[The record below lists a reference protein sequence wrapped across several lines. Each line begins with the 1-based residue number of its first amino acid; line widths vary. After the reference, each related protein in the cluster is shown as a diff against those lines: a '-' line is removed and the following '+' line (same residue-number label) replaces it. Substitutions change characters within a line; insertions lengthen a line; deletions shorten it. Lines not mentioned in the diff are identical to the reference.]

1 MIHAH
6 PVGLLRRLLLFIL
19 LFSLCFTVL
28 ASSVQLYIEYR
39 REMRDIDSR
48 MELIRVGYLASIE
61 RSLWDL
67 NEAQLNVQLR
77 GLVDFS
83 DVARVHLTG
92 PDYDLQHGNPN
103 PIGPLRVERFD
114 LDYQPPSGPSRHIGQ
129 LEVSTD
135 LGAVYQRLYAT
146 GLTSLLWMGVFLCGL
161 AVTLS
166 ALFYRLVTRHL
177 QVMAEFARRIA
188 SGQWHEPL
196 RLDKRRGANEDE
208 IDTVAHALD
217 DMRRAILSDIDRRE
231 TDRLALQD
239 NRDELQRKVERR
251 TASLMRAKDE
261 AEAANLAKSRFL
273 ATMSHELR
281 TPLNGILGMAELLR
295 GAALEPRD
303 SKRLDALHKAG
314 EGLLSIL
321 NEVLY
326 FAKLEEGASLP
337 EPVDF
342 SIRQLLD
349 EVLTLLEP
357 RALSNGTIL
366 LCRVDEAVAGHHH
379 GAEQFLRQILSNL
392 LANAIKFTEDG
403 EVSVEVALIAQDQG
417 QRLRVSVTDNGIGI
431 SQAMQAQIFER
442 FTQASEEI
450 AQRFGGTGLGL
461 AICKH
466 LVEHLGGR
474 IGVSS
479 EVGQGSC
486 FWFELSLQP
495 ACDVVG
501 KVAPSEP
508 GAALQILVVED
519 VAINREVAQGLLQRD
534 GHQVWLAEDA
544 EQALVQCAGRSF
556 DLILLDVHLPGM
568 SGVELCTR
576 LRGTEGPNRRTRII
590 ALTASVQ
597 PALVR
602 SYLEAGMDG
611 ILAKPLKL
619 ENLRQV
625 LAGQGTVEDPLP
637 DGGTM
642 DWPLLQT
649 HRTLLGE
656 QKLQGLLSVLRASIL
671 QHREALDEAVAADDC
686 TEVAQ
691 LAHRLAGSS
700 DSLGFRGLA
709 LEMRRLE
716 TAALCNDQSAIRL
729 CVPSVQA
736 HLQKSLQ
743 ILDDLLQAN
752 NPGHPQSPCGSGLA
766 RESGGSANIVID

>member
-1 MIHAH
+1 MIRAR
-6 PVGLLRRLLLFIL
+6 PGGLLRRLLLFIL

-48 MELIRVGYLASIE
+48 MELIRAGYLASLE

-67 NEAQLNVQLR
+67 NQEQLNVQLR

-83 DVARVHLTG
+83 DVARVHLTSA
-92 PDYDLQHGNPN
+92 DFDLVQGNPA
-103 PIGPLRVERFD
+103 PAGPLRIERFA
-114 LDYQPPSGPSRHIGQ
+114 LDYQPPSGPLRNLGE

-146 GLTSLLWMGVFLCGL
+146 GLTSLLWMAVFLCGL
-161 AVTLS
+161 AVALS
-166 ALFYRLVTRHL
+166 GLFYRLVTRHL
-177 QVMAEFARRIA
+177 KVMAEFARRIA
-188 SGQWHEPL
+188 AGEWQEPL
-196 RLDKRRGANEDE
+196 HLDKRRGSDE

-217 DMRRAILSDIDRRE
+217 DMRRAILRDIERRE

-239 NRDELQRKVERR
+239 NRDELLKMVERR

-295 GAALEPRD
+295 GARLDAQD
-303 SKRLDALHKAG
+303 GKRLDALHKAG
-314 EGLLSIL
+314 EGLLTIL

-326 FAKLEEGASLP
+326 FAKLEEGVSHP

-342 SIRQLLD
+342 SLRQLLD

-357 RALSNGTIL
+357 RALNNDTIL
-366 LCRVDEAVAGHHH
+366 SCRVDRRIAEHHH
-379 GAEQFLRQILSNL
+379 GAEQFLRQVLSNL
-392 LANAIKFTEDG
+392 LANAIKFTEGG
-403 EVSVEVALIAQDQG
+403 EVSVEVGLLGETGEQLG
-417 QRLRVSVTDNGIGI
+417 QRLRVCVTDDGIGI
-431 SQAMQAQIFER
+431 APQMQEKIFER
-442 FTQASEEI
+442 FTQASEEV

-466 LVEHLGGR
+466 LVEQMGGC
-474 IGVSS
+474 IGVDS
-479 EVGQGSC
+479 EEGRGSC

-495 ACDVVG
+495 ASG
-501 KVAPSEP
+501 VAEAPP
-508 GAALQILVVED
+508 VRAAGPALNILVVED
-519 VAINREVAQGLLQRD
+519 VALNREVVQGLLLRD
-534 GHQVWLAEDA
+534 GHRVWLAEEAD
-544 EQALVQCAGRSF
+544 QALQHCAAQVF
-556 DLILLDVHLPGM
+556 DLILLDVHLPGI
-568 SGVELCTR
+568 SGVELCR
-576 LRGTEGPNRRTRII
+576 QIRHSDGANRHTRIF

-602 SYLEAGMDG
+602 GYLEAGMDG
-611 ILAKPLKL
+611 VLAKPLKL

-625 LAGQGTVEDPLP
+625 LEGHVPVVESLLSDEA
-637 DGGTM
+637 M

-649 HRTLLGE
+649 HRSLLGA
-656 QKLQGLLSVLRASIL
+656 QKVQGLLAVLRDSIL
-671 QHREALDEAVAADDC
+671 QHRDALNEAMAADDC

-691 LAHRLAGSS
+691 LAHRLAGSC

-709 LEMRRLE
+709 STLRALE
-716 TAALCNDQSAIRL
+716 TLALANDESAIRRM
-729 CVPSVQA
+729 
-736 HLQKSLQ
+736 SLT
-743 ILDDLLQAN
+743 LDEQMQHSLDTLKGLLQ
-752 NPGHPQSPCGSGLA
+752 S
-766 RESGGSANIVID
+766 

>member
-1 MIHAH
+1 MIRAR
-6 PVGLLRRLLLFIL
+6 PGGLLRRLLLFIL

-39 REMRDIDSR
+39 REMREIDSR
-48 MELIRVGYLASIE
+48 MELIRAGYLASLE

-67 NEAQLNVQLR
+67 DEEQLKVQLR

-92 PDYDLQHGNPN
+92 ADFDLVQGNPA
-103 PIGPLRVERFD
+103 PAGPLRIERFA
-114 LDYQPPSGPSRHIGQ
+114 LDYQPPSGPLRHLGELQ
-129 LEVSTD
+129 VSTD

-146 GLTSLLWMGVFLCGL
+146 GLTNLLWMAVFFCGL
-161 AVTLS
+161 AVALS
-166 ALFYRLVTRHL
+166 GLFYRLVTRHL
-177 QVMAEFARRIA
+177 KVMAEFARRIA
-188 SGQWHEPL
+188 AGQWHEPL
-196 RLDKRRGANEDE
+196 RLDKRRSAQNDE

-239 NRDELQRKVERR
+239 NRDELLRMVERR

-295 GAALEPRD
+295 GARLDPQD
-303 SKRLDALHKAG
+303 GKRLDALHKAG
-314 EGLLSIL
+314 EGLLTIL

-326 FAKLEEGASLP
+326 FAKLEEGTSLP
-337 EPVDF
+337 EPVNF

-357 RALSNGTIL
+357 KALDNDTVL
-366 LCRVDEAVAGHHH
+366 NCRVDQQVAEHHH
-379 GAEQFLRQILSNL
+379 GAEQYLRQVLSNL
-392 LANAIKFTEDG
+392 LANAIKFTEGGD
-403 EVSVEVALIAQDQG
+403 VSVEVALLAPG

-431 SQAMQAQIFER
+431 APAMQAKIFER
-442 FTQASEEI
+442 FTQASEEV
-450 AQRFGGTGLGL
+450 AQRYGGTGLGL

-466 LVEHLGGR
+466 LVEKIGGC

-479 EVGQGSC
+479 EVGRGSC
-486 FWFELSLQP
+486 FWFEVTLQP
-495 ACDVVG
+495 AIAAVSP
-501 KVAPSEP
+501 APTQMAGP
-508 GAALQILVVED
+508 ALDILVVED
-519 VAINREVAQGLLQRD
+519 VALNREVAEGLLRRD
-534 GHQVWLAEDA
+534 GHGVWLAIDA
-544 EQALVQCAGRSF
+544 EQALVQCAARTF

-568 SGVELCTR
+568 SGVQLCQQIR
-576 LRGTEGPNRRTRII
+576 SDDGPNRQTRIF

-602 SYLEAGMDG
+602 GYLDAGMDG

-625 LAGQGTVEDPLP
+625 LAGQATPAPSPVDDEA
-637 DGGTM
+637 M

-649 HRTLLGE
+649 HRTLLGD
-656 QKLQGLLSVLRASIL
+656 QKVQGLLAVLRDSIL
-671 QHREALDEAVAADDC
+671 QHREALGEAIEADDC

-700 DSLGFRGLA
+700 DSLGFRALA
-709 LEMRRLE
+709 SVLRTLEE
-716 TAALCNDQSAIRL
+716 AALGNDEPTIRAM
-729 CVPSVQA
+729 VPAVEVQ
-736 HLQKSLQ
+736 LQRSLHT
-743 ILDDLLQAN
+743 LKGLLQ
-752 NPGHPQSPCGSGLA
+752 S
-766 RESGGSANIVID
+766 

>member
-1 MIHAH
+1 MIRAL
-6 PVGLLRRLLLFIL
+6 PGGLLRRLLLFIL
-19 LFSLCFTVL
+19 LFSLCFTLL
-28 ASSVQLYIEYR
+28 ASTVQLYIEYR

-48 MELIRVGYLASIE
+48 MELIRAGYLESLE

-67 NEAQLNVQLR
+67 NQEQLNVQLR

-92 PDYDLQHGNPN
+92 PDFDVLQGNPQ
-103 PIGPLRVERFD
+103 PVGPLRIERFA
-114 LDYQPPSGPSRHIGQ
+114 LDYQPPSGPLRHLGE

-146 GLTSLLWMGVFLCGL
+146 GLTSLLWMGAFLCGL
-161 AVTLS
+161 AVALS
-166 ALFYRLVTRHL
+166 GLFYRLVTRHL
-177 QVMAEFARRIA
+177 QVMAGFARRIA
-188 SGQWHEPL
+188 AGQWHEQL
-196 RLDKRRGANEDE
+196 RLDKRRGAFQDE
-208 IDTVAHALD
+208 IDSVAHALD

-239 NRDELQRKVERR
+239 NRDELLRRVERR

-295 GAALEPRD
+295 GASLVPQD

-314 EGLLSIL
+314 EGLLTIL

-337 EPVDF
+337 EPVNF

-357 RALSNGTIL
+357 KALNNDTIL
-366 LCRVDEAVAGHHH
+366 QCRVDPRVAGHHH
-379 GAEQFLRQILSNL
+379 GAEQFLRQVLSNL
-392 LANAIKFTEDG
+392 LANAIKFTEGG
-403 EVSVEVALIAQDQG
+403 EVSVEVTVLTLAERYSE
-417 QRLRVSVTDNGIGI
+417 QRLRVSVADNGIGI
-431 SQAMQAQIFER
+431 APAMQAKIFER
-442 FTQASEEI
+442 FTQASEEV

-466 LVEHLGGR
+466 LVEHMGGC

-479 EVGQGSC
+479 EVGRGSC
-486 FWFELSLQP
+486 FWFELTLQP
-495 ACDVVG
+495 ASAVVEATPLRTTG
-501 KVAPSEP
+501 P
-508 GAALQILVVED
+508 ALEILVVED
-519 VAINREVAQGLLQRD
+519 VALNREVAEGLLQRD
-534 GHQVWLAEDA
+534 GHRVWLAEEA
-544 EQALVQCAGRSF
+544 QQALVQCAARGF

-568 SGVELCTR
+568 SGVELCKEIR
-576 LRGTEGPNRRTRII
+576 RNDGANRHSRIF

-602 SYLEAGMDG
+602 GYLDAGMDG

-625 LAGQGTVEDPLP
+625 LAGRAPVAESLP
-637 DGGTM
+637 DDETM

-656 QKLQGLLSVLRASIL
+656 QKVQSLLTVLRDSIV
-671 QHREALDEAVAADDC
+671 QHREALSEAIDADDC

-691 LAHRLAGSS
+691 LAHRLAGSG
-700 DSLGFRGLA
+700 DSLGFRVLA
-709 LEMRRLE
+709 MVLRTLE
-716 TAALCNDQSAIRL
+716 TAALANDEAAIRTL
-729 CVPSVQA
+729 VPSVQA
-736 HLQKSLQ
+736 QLQRSLHT
-743 ILDDLLQAN
+743 LEALLQ
-752 NPGHPQSPCGSGLA
+752 G
-766 RESGGSANIVID
+766 

>member
-1 MIHAH
+1 MIRAR
-6 PVGLLRRLLLFIL
+6 PGGLLRRLLLFIL

-48 MELIRVGYLASIE
+48 MELIRAGYLASLE

-67 NEAQLNVQLR
+67 NQEQLNVQLR

-83 DVARVHLTG
+83 DVARVHLSSA
-92 PDYDLQHGNPN
+92 DFDLVQGNPD
-103 PIGPLRVERFD
+103 PAGPLRIERFA
-114 LDYQPPSGPSRHIGQ
+114 LDYQPPSGPLRNLGE

-146 GLTSLLWMGVFLCGL
+146 GLTSLLWMAVFLCGL
-161 AVTLS
+161 AVALS
-166 ALFYRLVTRHL
+166 GLFYRLVTRHL
-177 QVMAEFARRIA
+177 KVMAEFARRIA
-188 SGQWHEPL
+188 AGEWHEPL
-196 RLDKRRGANEDE
+196 HLDKRRGSDE

-217 DMRRAILSDIDRRE
+217 DMRRAILRDIERRE

-239 NRDELQRKVERR
+239 NRDELLKMVERR

-295 GAALEPRD
+295 GARLDAQD
-303 SKRLDALHKAG
+303 GKRLDALHKAG
-314 EGLLSIL
+314 EGLLTIL

-326 FAKLEEGASLP
+326 FAKLEEGVSHP

-342 SIRQLLD
+342 SLRQLLD

-357 RALSNGTIL
+357 RALNNDTIL
-366 LCRVDEAVAGHHH
+366 SCRVDQRIAEHHH
-379 GAEQFLRQILSNL
+379 GAEQFLRQVLSNL
-392 LANAIKFTEDG
+392 LANAIKFTEGG
-403 EVSVEVALIAQDQG
+403 EVSVEVALLNETGEQSG
-417 QRLRVSVTDNGIGI
+417 QRLRVSVTDDGIGI
-431 SQAMQAQIFER
+431 APAMQAKIFER
-442 FTQASEEI
+442 FTQASEEV

-466 LVEHLGGR
+466 LVEQMGGC
-474 IGVSS
+474 IGVDS
-479 EVGQGSC
+479 EEGRGSC

-495 ACDVVG
+495 ASAVLE
-501 KVAPSEP
+501 VAPVRVAGP
-508 GAALQILVVED
+508 ALNILVVED
-519 VAINREVAQGLLQRD
+519 VALNREVAKGLLQRD
-534 GHQVWLAEDA
+534 GHRVWLAEEA
-544 EQALVQCAGRSF
+544 QQALEHCAVQAF
-556 DLILLDVHLPGM
+556 DLLLLDVHLPGI
-568 SGVELCTR
+568 SGVELCR
-576 LRGTEGPNRRTRII
+576 QIRHSDGPNRHTRVF

-602 SYLEAGMDG
+602 GYLEAGMDG
-611 ILAKPLKL
+611 VLAKPLKL

-625 LAGQGTVEDPLP
+625 LEGHVPVAESLLSDEA
-637 DGGTM
+637 M

-656 QKLQGLLSVLRASIL
+656 QKVQGLLAVLRDSIV
-671 QHREALDEAVAADDC
+671 QHRDALTEAIAADDC

-691 LAHRLAGSS
+691 LAHRLAGSG
-700 DSLGFRGLA
+700 DSLGFRALANTLRALEALA
-709 LEMRRLE
+709 LV
-716 TAALCNDQSAIRL
+716 NDEAAIRRMTPAL
-729 CVPSVQA
+729 DEQ
-736 HLQKSLQ
+736 LQLALNTLKG
-743 ILDDLLQAN
+743 LLQ
-752 NPGHPQSPCGSGLA
+752 S
-766 RESGGSANIVID
+766 

>member
-1 MIHAH
+1 MIRAR
-6 PVGLLRRLLLFIL
+6 PGGLLRRLLLFIL

-39 REMRDIDSR
+39 REMREIDSR
-48 MELIRVGYLASIE
+48 MELIRAGYLASLE

-67 NEAQLNVQLR
+67 NQEQLNVQLR

-92 PDYDLQHGNPN
+92 PDFDLVQGSPV
-103 PIGPLRVERFD
+103 PAGPLRIERFA
-114 LDYQPPSGPSRHIGQ
+114 LDYQPPSGPLRHLGE

-146 GLTSLLWMGVFLCGL
+146 GLTNLLWMAVFFCGL
-161 AVTLS
+161 AVALS
-166 ALFYRLVTRHL
+166 GLFYRLVTRHL
-177 QVMAEFARRIA
+177 KVMAEFARRIA
-188 SGQWHEPL
+188 AGQWHEPL
-196 RLDKRRGANEDE
+196 RLDKRRSAQSDE

-239 NRDELQRKVERR
+239 NRDELLRRVERR

-295 GAALEPRD
+295 GARLAPQD
-303 SKRLDALHKAG
+303 GKRLDALHKAG
-314 EGLLSIL
+314 EGLLTIL

-326 FAKLEEGASLP
+326 FAKLEEGTSPP
-337 EPVDF
+337 EPVNF

-357 RALSNGTIL
+357 KALDNDTIL
-366 LCRVDEAVAGHHH
+366 ECRVDQRVADHHH
-379 GAEQFLRQILSNL
+379 GAEQYLRQVLSNL
-392 LANAIKFTEDG
+392 LANAIKFTQGAD
-403 EVSVEVALIAQDQG
+403 VSVDVALLAQAQG
-417 QRLRVSVTDNGIGI
+417 QEGQHLRVSVTDNGIGI
-431 SQAMQAQIFER
+431 APVMQAKIFER
-442 FTQASEEI
+442 FTQASEEV
-450 AQRFGGTGLGL
+450 AQRYGGTGLGL

-466 LVEHLGGR
+466 LVEKMGGC

-479 EVGQGSC
+479 EVGRGSC
-486 FWFELSLQP
+486 FWFELTLQP
-495 ACDVVG
+495 AIG
-501 KVAPSEP
+501 AVAPVPTSVP
-508 GAALQILVVED
+508 GPALDILVVED
-519 VAINREVAQGLLQRD
+519 VALNREVAEGLLQRD
-534 GHQVWLAEDA
+534 GHRVWLAIDA
-544 EQALVQCAGRSF
+544 EQALVSCAALTF

-568 SGVELCTR
+568 SGVQLCQQI
-576 LRGTEGPNRRTRII
+576 RGNDGLNRQTRIL

-597 PALVR
+597 PALV
-602 SYLEAGMDG
+602 SGYLDAGMDG
-611 ILAKPLKL
+611 VLAKPLKL

-625 LAGQGTVEDPLP
+625 LAGQAVESPAGDES
-637 DGGTM
+637 M

-656 QKLQGLLSVLRASIL
+656 QKVQGLLAVLHDSIL
-671 QHREALDEAVAADDC
+671 QHREALNEAIEADDC

-691 LAHRLAGSS
+691 LAHRLAGSG
-700 DSLGFRGLA
+700 DSLGFRALAQVLRA
-709 LEMRRLE
+709 LEV
-716 TAALCNDQSAIRL
+716 AALGNDQTAIRAL
-729 CVPSVQA
+729 VPTVEAQ
-736 HLQKSLQ
+736 LQCSMQTLNG
-743 ILDDLLQAN
+743 LLQ
-752 NPGHPQSPCGSGLA
+752 
-766 RESGGSANIVID
+766 R